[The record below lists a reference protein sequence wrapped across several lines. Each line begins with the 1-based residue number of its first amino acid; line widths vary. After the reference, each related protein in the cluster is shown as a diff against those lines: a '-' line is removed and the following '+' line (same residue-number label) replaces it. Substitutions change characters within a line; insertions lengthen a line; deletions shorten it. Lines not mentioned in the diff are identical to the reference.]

1 MRIRTALLTLLVL
14 GIGLT
19 PAWAAAPRAVY
30 LVKLN
35 APIGPGTADF
45 VIAGIAQAEKADAA
59 CVVIQLDTPGGL
71 AESMRHIVMA
81 ILGARVPVVVYVA
94 PAGARAASAGVM
106 ITMAADIAA
115 MAPGTN
121 IGAAHPVGAG
131 GRDIDSTMSEKVVN
145 DMVAQARSVA
155 ERRGRNADWV
165 EQAIRAS
172 VSITETEA
180 LQKRV
185 IDLVADDLDDLL
197 RQIDGRE
204 VKGKGVLKVKDAP
217 LVVVSENLRTKV
229 LKAIGDPNIAFI
241 LLLIGAAGLYFELAH
256 PGAVFPGVLGGLSLI
271 LAIFAFQML
280 PVNYVGVLLI
290 ALAMVLFLLEIKV
303 TSYGLL
309 SVAGVVALF
318 LGALMLYKGDAPEA
332 QLSWQVLIPSVALVS
347 AFFAVVAA
355 LAFRAQVATARTGLE
370 GLVGETGVVRQALA
384 PEGKILVH
392 GELWRAR
399 SSRTVEPGEKVKVVA
414 ADGLML
420 EVETLASKTQK

>member
-1 MRIRTALLTLLVL
+1 MLTLLVL
-14 GIGLT
+14 LSGL
-19 PAWAAAPRAVY
+19 ALSAASSPPAVY
-30 LVKLN
+30 LLKLD

-45 VIAGIAQAEKADAA
+45 VISGIAQAETAEAA

-71 AESMRHIVMA
+71 AESMRDIVMA

-131 GRDIDSTMSEKVVN
+131 GKEIEASMSEKVVN
-145 DMVAQARSVA
+145 DMVAHARSVA

-180 LQKRV
+180 LEKHV
-185 IDLVADDLDDLL
+185 IDLVAENLDDLL
-197 RQIDGRE
+197 RRIDGRK
-204 VKGKGVLKVKDAP
+204 VAGKGPLKVMGAP
-217 LVVVSENLRTKV
+217 LVVVAESLRTKV
-229 LKAIGDPNIAFI
+229 LKTIGDPNIAFI

-256 PGAVFPGVLGGLSLI
+256 PGAIFPGVLGGLCLI
-271 LAIFAFQML
+271 LALFAFQML

-290 ALAMVLFLLEIKV
+290 ALALVLFILEIKV

-309 SVAGVVALF
+309 SLSGVIALF
-318 LGALMLYKGDAPEA
+318 IGALMLYKGDEPGAR
-332 QLSWQVLIPSVALVS
+332 LSWQVLIPSVVLIS
-347 AFFAVVAA
+347 AFFVTVAG

-370 GLVGETGVVRQALA
+370 GLIGEIGVVRQALT

-399 SSRTVEPGEKVKVVA
+399 SSRPVVPGKRVRVVA
-414 ADGLML
+414 ADGLLL
-420 EVETLASKTQK
+420 EVEALESGDRGQG

>member
-1 MRIRTALLTLLVL
+1 MWIRTALLTLLVL
-14 GIGLT
+14 GLWSIST
-19 PAWAAAPRAVY
+19 AAAAPHAVY
-30 LVKLN
+30 LVKLS

-45 VIAGIAQAEKADAA
+45 VTSGIAQAEKADAA

-71 AESMRHIVMA
+71 AESMRTIVMA

-131 GRDIDSTMSEKVVN
+131 GGDIESTMSEKVVN

-204 VKGKGVLKVKDAP
+204 VKDKGVLKVKDAP

-370 GLVGETGVVRQALA
+370 GLVGEIGVVRQALA

-399 SSRTVEPGEKVKVVA
+399 ASRSVDPGEKVKVVA
-414 ADGLML
+414 ADGLLL
-420 EVETLASKTQK
+420 EVEALAPKAPK